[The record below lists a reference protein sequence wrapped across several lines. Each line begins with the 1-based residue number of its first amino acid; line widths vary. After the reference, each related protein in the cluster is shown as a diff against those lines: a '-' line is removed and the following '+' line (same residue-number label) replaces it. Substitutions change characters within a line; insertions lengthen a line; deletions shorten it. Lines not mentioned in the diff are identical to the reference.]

1 VHTLNEKQFT
11 QPTTKKDNDVVNEGL
26 VIGCLYKDPEAYIEH
41 GTMIKSKYDFSDE
54 LTKFLFDSFEN
65 YYKSFSQEIS
75 ESQVNTFMV
84 KDDDRKAK
92 YKKYGGWKTIQRLID
107 LCNIDDF
114 QNYYDTLKKYS
125 LIRELG
131 RLGFPT
137 QRILEHPKFDQI
149 KAEQVTM
156 SMRTALDKTHTIIGG
171 GEDSVILGNNMTGAV
186 KKWREIPDMGIEF
199 PFKMWTQL
207 LKGWRKKKLIVDGML
222 SNEGK
227 SRRMIYIVAFVSLIL
242 GKKVLVMANEM
253 DEEDLKASLITTV
266 CNNHEFGFGYNIP
279 ERNITLGEYSSEE
292 EYLKVLEVAEYI
304 EKNSQII
311 YKDMDDYS
319 DKSIEHEVRKHVLG
333 RGVEYIV
340 YDTLKAFRTDNWE
353 TLKQTTTKLRDLC
366 KALNVGGYAN
376 IQLTD
381 DSLFVDVFDFSSNN
395 IANAKQLKH
404 VVDGLWLSRKIPHE
418 DYDNYRYIDD
428 WSQEMELNKKKVIY
442 GSKLDKNR
450 AGAKG
455 LVLFYEVDLDLNTWV
470 EIGVGIRISKNKKYQ

>member
-1 VHTLNEKQFT
+1 MDSKQTT
-11 QPTTKKDNDVVNEGL
+11 QQSTRKDYDVINEGL
-26 VIGCLYKDPEAYIEH
+26 VIGCLYKEPDMYVEH
-41 GTMIKSKYDFSDE
+41 GSMIKSKYDFFDE
-54 LTKFLFDSFEN
+54 TTKFLFDSFED
-65 YYKSFSQEIS
+65 YYKSFSQDVS
-75 ESQVNTFMV
+75 EAQVNTFMI
-84 KDDDRKAK
+84 KDNDRKTK

-114 QNYYDTLKKYS
+114 DNYYDTLKKYS

-137 QRILEHPKFDQI
+137 QRILEHPKFEQI

-171 GEDSVILGNNMTGAV
+171 GDDSVVLGGDMTSAV
-186 KKWREIPDMGIEF
+186 KKWRQTPDMGIEF

-227 SRRMIYIVAFVSLIL
+227 SRRMIYIIAFVGLIL

-266 CNNHEFGFGYNIP
+266 CNNPEFGFNYKIP
-279 ERNITLGEYSSEE
+279 ERNITLGDYKDED
-292 EYLKVLEVAEYI
+292 EYLKVLQVAEYI

-311 YKDMDDYS
+311 YKDMEDYS
-319 DKSIEHEVRKHVLG
+319 DKAIEHEVRKHVLG
-333 RGVEYIV
+333 RGVEYIA
-340 YDTLKAFRTDNWE
+340 YDTLKGFRSDQWE
-353 TLKQTTTKLRDLC
+353 NVKQTTTKLKDLC

-381 DSLFVDVFDFSSNN
+381 DSLFIDVFDFSSNN

-404 VVDGLWLSRKIPHE
+404 VLDGLWLSRRIPLE
-418 DYDNYRYIDD
+418 DYEHYRYIDD
-428 WSQEMELNKKKVIY
+428 WEQEMELNKKKVIY

-450 AGAKG
+450 AGSKG
-455 LVLFYEVDLDLNTWV
+455 MVMFYEVDLDLNTWL
-470 EIGVGIRISKNKKYQ
+470 EIGVGIRKTKSKKYQ